1 MTINEIFLKD
11 EISVRAF
18 NTCTDNEIK
27 TISELKEH
35 FNTYGSFKNF
45 RNCEKKTNSE
55 LVEVCLKYFDQVN
68 YENKENSEVSNL
80 NILKLLE
87 SYNKKQID
95 QINNII
101 SINFKK
107 LSTNNSV
114 AVKRY
119 LNGCINVDGFLE
131 YIYKNP
137 FFDVFYLKEYEE
149 ISYKEI
155 EDFIK
160 EISNSIININSI
172 IDQVKDAQLIN
183 NNNDDNFKLKVTNLN
198 RTQRQIVNNFILILS
213 KQLSVRSYNGLCK
226 YINSEPNIIL
236 LTDKIFVKDYFD
248 ISKIQNIGDR
258 TLPELNNYLTEIKKF
273 VNEVFD
279 IDNDDE
285 LDKLE
290 TKFFLQ
296 KEFVGIDISNCID
309 RYNSIFKLINLL
321 IDDHYLVGNF
331 ETFILKHTHKIYTDS
346 IHVNLESIAKDISF
360 TGERIRQIR
369 NGLICKIDS
378 KLKFLGNYNKDILL
392 EYNIDTTL
400 QAIIVDDLKA
410 SKINLAD
417 QTNFSKQFITYIL
430 SVIYK
435 DNYSLLGNKE
445 DALILKETSARFR
458 HNWKNIY
465 LLKKE
470 LEDYFDFNKLIEDV
484 EERLNQKINETYKF
498 NFKSYLSR
506 FLKENNFTIID
517 EIFSTCEKIL
527 FEEFNLFLSV
537 DEEILFERNTFK
549 TLTEYAYE
557 ALEILGKPSHIS
569 EINRQIKILKPDYEN
584 EIKNTT
590 FKRKFGFISFS
601 RTSTYGLKKWESEN
615 NTIRGGTI
623 RSIAE
628 EFLLKFDKPMHISE
642 IAEYVLKYRPESN
655 EKSIIYNLKMEDNN
669 RFLFFK
675 KSLIGLKSKKYDD
688 YELVLL
694 DETDK
699 IEKKTWDE
707 NYQELINFIEKNN
720 RLPSSMSCPGDE
732 IKINRWLNVQRSK
745 KNNGIL
751 EENKIDKINQVVS
764 NYNVRVNKTKL
775 FRNEGYEKL
784 AQFIIKEKRLPS
796 PNKTDESQ
804 LYAFF
809 YKQRKLFEEGNLST
823 EEETKF
829 IDVAKLIQ
837 NK

>member
-258 TLPELNNYLTEIKKF
+258 
-273 VNEVFD
+273 
-279 IDNDDE
+279 
-285 LDKLE
+285 
-290 TKFFLQ
+290 
-296 KEFVGIDISNCID
+296 
-309 RYNSIFKLINLL
+309 
-321 IDDHYLVGNF
+321 
-331 ETFILKHTHKIYTDS
+331 
-346 IHVNLESIAKDISF
+346 
-360 TGERIRQIR
+360 
-369 NGLICKIDS
+369 
-378 KLKFLGNYNKDILL
+378 
-392 EYNIDTTL
+392 
-400 QAIIVDDLKA
+400 
-410 SKINLAD
+410 
-417 QTNFSKQFITYIL
+417 
-430 SVIYK
+430 
-435 DNYSLLGNKE
+435 
-445 DALILKETSARFR
+445 
-458 HNWKNIY
+458 
-465 LLKKE
+465 
-470 LEDYFDFNKLIEDV
+470 
-484 EERLNQKINETYKF
+484 
-498 NFKSYLSR
+498 
-506 FLKENNFTIID
+506 
-517 EIFSTCEKIL
+517 
-527 FEEFNLFLSV
+527 
-537 DEEILFERNTFK
+537 
-549 TLTEYAYE
+549 
-557 ALEILGKPSHIS
+557 KPCQS
-569 EINRQIKILKPDYEN
+569 
-584 EIKNTT
+584 
-590 FKRKFGFISFS
+590 
-601 RTSTYGLKKWESEN
+601 
-615 NTIRGGTI
+615 
-623 RSIAE
+623 
-628 EFLLKFDKPMHISE
+628 
-642 IAEYVLKYRPESN
+642 
-655 EKSIIYNLKMEDNN
+655 
-669 RFLFFK
+669 
-675 KSLIGLKSKKYDD
+675 
-688 YELVLL
+688 
-694 DETDK
+694 
-699 IEKKTWDE
+699 
-707 NYQELINFIEKNN
+707 
-720 RLPSSMSCPGDE
+720 
-732 IKINRWLNVQRSK
+732 
-745 KNNGIL
+745 
-751 EENKIDKINQVVS
+751 
-764 NYNVRVNKTKL
+764 
-775 FRNEGYEKL
+775 
-784 AQFIIKEKRLPS
+784 
-796 PNKTDESQ
+796 
-804 LYAFF
+804 
-809 YKQRKLFEEGNLST
+809 
-823 EEETKF
+823 
-829 IDVAKLIQ
+829 
-837 NK
+837 